1 MKIDRMSLPSLDTKC
16 LIASYNF
23 WSSLTGIPSVCL
35 CASANV
41 NPEQLLHSVNT
52 LHEEQ
57 VCVWS
62 QELEG
67 SSPSPEHEEWNWTI
81 SEIQLNLCWTTALSH
96 FSEVVFVN
104 CKSPALHIWMQTD
117 YTRSQQ
123 RPGHTGAMK
132 IHEGI
137 KQGRWWQQT
146 GIRMVS
152 KWWTFPFLQII
163 HESWLLPGICL
174 FYHTLQF
181 SAVIL
186 SVEVHKQAC

>member
-96 FSEVVFVN
+96 FSEVVCFCELQKSCTTHLDADGLHKVTAKARTYRSDEDPWRDQAGQMVTTDWYTHGQQMMNVPVSPDYPWKLVIAWDMFVLPHFTVF
-104 CKSPALHIWMQTD
+104 CCHSFCGSP
-117 YTRSQQ
+117 
-123 RPGHTGAMK
+123 
-132 IHEGI
+132 
-137 KQGRWWQQT
+137 
-146 GIRMVS
+146 
-152 KWWTFPFLQII
+152 
-163 HESWLLPGICL
+163 
-174 FYHTLQF
+174 
-181 SAVIL
+181 
-186 SVEVHKQAC
+186 